1 MIVLIN
7 EETHTVYCLDTCKK
21 FTSYQVHSAM
31 IVEVSKYFKII
42 DAPYEGV
49 ECPKYKNGVWE
60 ARIV

>member
-1 MIVLIN
+1 
-7 EETHTVYCLDTCKK
+7 
-21 FTSYQVHSAM
+21 M